1 MSNETADMINK
12 FSLEAIKVLIKE
24 MQGGKST
31 NENLT
36 TDVIKAIKQGK
47 IRVIN
52 VRDEDYDLTS
62 FDELEGAELIKRRAM
77 NLGVYTAEAQ
87 YWTGREWEG
96 LVGIKNNTI
105 SGFIGT
111 DFIGSGSELQ
121 LLEAALTAYNNQN
134 LDTEGFV
141 IDPFRLKV
149 A

>member
-12 FSLEAIKVLIKE
+12 FSLEAIKALLKE
-24 MQGGKST
+24 IQKS
-31 NENLT
+31 NSANDSLT
-36 TDVIKAIKQGK
+36 IDVIKAIKQGK

-62 FDELEGAELIKRRAM
+62 FDKLYGADSIKRRAM

>member
-1 MSNETADMINK
+1 MNNETAEMINK
-12 FSLEAIKVLIKE
+12 FSREAIKTLIKE
-24 MQGGKST
+24 NQGCKST

-62 FDELEGAELIKRRAM
+62 FDELECVGLIKRRAM

-134 LDTEGFV
+134 LDAEGFV